1 MEIYA
6 IVEKLLINPGGIMKS
21 SEVWVLVALACFVAG
36 ALFTGFKEMPSIES
50 QEIDNA
56 PRELSIYDQLKS
68 DIQSYHFGN
77 VPRESFSGDTTI
89 WTTDLDYNLF
99 SMHQVNLQVTRILRN
114 HNFSD
119 IFVRERSSGGLVF
132 SGVFPDGQL
141 LQIHFTSP

>member
-1 MEIYA
+1 
-6 IVEKLLINPGGIMKS
+6 MKTT
-21 SEVWVLVALACFVAG
+21 EVWVLVALACFIG
-36 ALFTGFKEMPSIES
+36 GSLFTAFKEMPSIEIE
-50 QEIDNA
+50 EIGTTA
-56 PRELSIYDQLKS
+56 RELSIYDQLKS

-99 SMHQVNLQVTRILRN
+99 SIHQVNLQVTRILRN

-119 IFVRERSSGGLVF
+119 IYVRERSSGGLVF